1 MSLPVQ
7 RAGAHRARREVG
19 PPWLSRA
26 LRVRTEDY
34 PFHSWPANGLPA
46 NLESVMRALQS
57 DFGADIR
64 GLEWLRVL
72 STINRGALA
81 LSLN

>member
-1 MSLPVQ
+1 
-7 RAGAHRARREVG
+7 
-19 PPWLSRA
+19 
-26 LRVRTEDY
+26 
-34 PFHSWPANGLPA
+34 
-46 NLESVMRALQS
+46 MRALQS